1 MWWNGWTEMGGI
13 KPSNTGCLLCFH
25 IGSHSLSSMLL
36 LVRDETITTWSW
48 DTGECTGNNEE
59 PSSFNLV
66 FTFKTEH
73 TPQLW
78 ILQLVQGMA
87 TSARQVGDGDSWVC
101 LHVPSVLSFSQHL
114 STFSLSF
121 SLGYVVFSNT
131 CEAFLPFFSMF
142 SHIFPHFQ
150 AFPTMFLWFSSG
162 FPWFSQVG
170 AWRITCC
177 ASSPA
182 TSRWPP
188 TRRPTT
194 RRGQRRCSCG
204 ARHGGGGG
212 DPAVIWW
219 FFFEMTISP
228 VGHHGIFISD
238 CNSLIMI
245 YIYIPF
251 GFLT

>member
-142 SHIFPHFQ
+142 SHMFPHF
-150 AFPTMFLWFSSG
+150 SG
-162 FPWFSQVG
+162 FPHHVPMVFVRFSVAFAG
-170 AWRITCC
+170 WRLAHHLLRFVTGDVTV
-177 ASSPA
+177 A
-182 TSRWPP
+182 TNAAADDTPWPKALQQWRTARRRRW
-188 TRRPTT
+188 
-194 RRGQRRCSCG
+194 GSCG
-204 ARHGGGGG
+204 
-212 DPAVIWW
+212 DLPVI
-219 FFFEMTISP
+219 
-228 VGHHGIFISD
+228 
-238 CNSLIMI
+238 
-245 YIYIPF
+245 
-251 GFLT
+251 FL